1 MCNVVGAGEQGPF
14 GGSLLVAR
22 WIERTLRIECYRA
35 EPAIQETGMDGARDE
50 MGPIITFLA

>member
-35 EPAIQETGMDGARDE
+35 ETGMDGARDE